1 MLRKFLR
8 NFFQISDIRKKNHF
22 NFQAIESRLNYQF
35 NNKDILSQ
43 AFKHSSFLAVTK
55 EDAYESN
62 ERLEFLGDAVLDLV
76 VTEFLYL
83 QKPYTQEGELTKIK
97 SVLVSRGVLAE
108 VVANLELGQYLLM
121 DRGEEKTGGKERNS
135 NLSNLYESIIGA
147 IYLDGGLKQAHAFI
161 LNSLLKNYEEFIIN
175 ENFINYKSILLE
187 HTQAECASNPVYRL
201 QQETGPD
208 HEKEFVM
215 NVSVKDIGSASGKGR
230 SKKIAE
236 QESAKNLL
244 REIAPQLIEKDG

>member
-8 NFFQISDIRKKNHF
+8 NIFQTSAYRKKNNL
-22 NFQAIESRLNYQF
+22 NFAAVESRLNYQF
-35 NNKDILSQ
+35 NDKDILSQ

-108 VVANLELGQYLLM
+108 VVANLDLGQYLLM

-147 IYLDGGLKQAHAFI
+147 IYLDGGLKQAHSFI
-161 LNSLLKNYEEFIIN
+161 LDSLLKNYEEFIIN
-175 ENFINYKSILLE
+175 ENFINYKSILIE
-187 HTQAECASNPVYRL
+187 YTQAECAANPIYRL
-201 QQETGPD
+201 HQETGPD

-215 NVSVKDIGSASGKGR
+215 NVNVNGIGSASGTGR

-244 REIAPQLIEKDG
+244 REIAPHLIEKDV